1 MQLKTILNRVEPF
14 KSFVYTQIT
23 MIDDGDRPQIEV
35 AIEPRSNGRPL
46 CSGCGQ
52 AAPGYDRQRQPRRF
66 EYVPLWGMSVCFL
79 YMMRRVNC
87 ATCGVKVEQVP
98 WGDGKCHLTTSYR
111 WFLARWA
118 KRLSWK
124 EVAGVFHT
132 SWENVFR
139 AVKYAV
145 FWGLVHRDESGI
157 EAIGVDEI
165 QWSRGHK
172 YLTLVYQID
181 DGLKRLL
188 WIGGERTEESL
199 RGFFQ
204 LLTDNVRTSIRF
216 VCSDMWKPYL
226 KVVREELGQAVHVLD
241 RFHLMKKMNEAI
253 DQVRRDEVPRLKQA
267 GYEEVLKH
275 SRWCLLK
282 RPENLTD
289 QQTVKLAELMK
300 HNLRSVRARLLREDF
315 QRFWEYSSPGWA
327 GKFLDEWCRR
337 TMRSRL
343 EPMQKVAA
351 SLRRHRSLILNWFR
365 ARGTISAGTV
375 EGLNNKAKLTTRKAF
390 GFRTFEAVKHALY
403 HTLGAPPSTE
413 IHPRILLRRRFCLLV
428 HLDAC
433 N

>member
-52 AAPGYDRQRQPRRF
+52 AVPGYDRQRQPRRF

-413 IHPRILLRRRFCLLV
+413 IHPRILLRRQ
-428 HLDAC
+428 
-433 N
+433 

>member
-413 IHPRILLRRRFCLLV
+413 IHPRILLRRPL
-428 HLDAC
+428 
-433 N
+433 